1 MTETAN
7 RRGRPAMAMLSGCFM
22 LSAAF
27 RAIDPAIALAVEAP
41 PRAAP
46 AEDAPVEAVVSGPTH
61 SDLSALLATLRE
73 RERQLDEREERIAVK
88 TKVIEAA
95 EAKLRDQMKRL
106 EEAESRLGALLRM
119 ADSAADK
126 DVGKLVAAFETMPEK
141 RAAPIFENMDV
152 AFAAGLLSRMTD
164 GPASAILGALTPE
177 KAYAITVFIAGQ
189 NAKAPKE

>member
-1 MTETAN
+1 MTEVAH
-7 RRGRPAMAMLSGCFM
+7 RRGRPAMAMVSGCFM
-22 LSAAF
+22 LSAAL

-41 PRAAP
+41 RAAP
-46 AEDAPVEAVVSGPTH
+46 AEGVQPAAIDPGPTH

-95 EAKLRDQMKRL
+95 EAKLRDQMTRL

-164 GPASAILGALTPE
+164 APASAILGALTPE

-189 NAKAPKE
+189 NARAPKE

>member
-1 MTETAN
+1 MTAAAN
-7 RRGRPAMAMLSGCFM
+7 RRGRPAMLMLSGCFM
-22 LSAAF
+22 LSAAL
-27 RAIDPAIALAVEAP
+27 RAVDPAIAFALEA
-41 PRAAP
+41 PRAASAKEDSP
-46 AEDAPVEAVVSGPTH
+46 ADVIDPGPTH
-61 SDLSALLATLRE
+61 SDLAALLAALRE

-126 DVGKLVAAFETMPEK
+126 DIGKLVAAFETMSEK
-141 RAAPIFENMDV
+141 RAGPIFENMDV

-164 GPASAILGALTPE
+164 GPAAAILGALTPE
-177 KAYAITVFIAGQ
+177 KAYAITVFIASQ
-189 NAKAPKE
+189 NARAPKE